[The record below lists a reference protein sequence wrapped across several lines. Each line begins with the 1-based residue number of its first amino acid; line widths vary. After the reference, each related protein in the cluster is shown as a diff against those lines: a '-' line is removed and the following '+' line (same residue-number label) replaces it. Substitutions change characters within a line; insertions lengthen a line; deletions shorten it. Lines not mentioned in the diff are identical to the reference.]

1 MEKKLTSLFKFILF
15 ILLFFFGTVYVSNMK
30 GYYSYSNYKKSLLTE
45 EGIKRFE
52 EDVKEGVPIDI
63 DDYIEDDI
71 DYSNKISRTS
81 LYISNKIGHF
91 IRGGI
96 VEFFDRITSNIE

>member
-1 MEKKLTSLFKFILF
+1 MEKKLTSIFKLILL
-15 ILLFFFGTVYVSNMK
+15 ILLFFFIIVYVSNMN

-45 EGIKRFE
+45 ESIKKFE
-52 EDVKEGVPIDI
+52 KDVSLGVPIDI
-63 DDYIEDDI
+63 DNYIKEDV
-71 DYSNKISRTS
+71 DYSNKISRMS

>member
-1 MEKKLTSLFKFILF
+1 MEKKLTSVLKFILLMLMF
-15 ILLFFFGTVYVSNMK
+15 AFGTIYVSNIK
-30 GYYSYSNYKKSLLTE
+30 GYYSFSNYKKSLLTE
-45 EGIKRFE
+45 EGIRKFE
-52 EDVKEGVPIDI
+52 QDVADGVAIDI

-81 LYISNKIGHF
+81 LYISNRIGGF

-96 VEFFDRITSNIE
+96 VKFFDSITSNIE

>member
-1 MEKKLTSLFKFILF
+1 MEKKLTSLFKLILL
-15 ILLFFFGTVYVSNMK
+15 ILLFAFVIIYVSNMN

-45 EGIKRFE
+45 EGIKKFE
-52 EDVKEGVPIDI
+52 QDVSLGNPIDI
-63 DDYIEDDI
+63 DNYIEEDI

-81 LYISNKIGHF
+81 LYISNRIGHF

>member
-1 MEKKLTSLFKFILF
+1 MEKKLTSLFKILLF
-15 ILLFFFGTVYVSNMK
+15 ILLFVFCTIYVSNMK

-45 EGIKRFE
+45 EGIRKFE
-52 EDVKEGVPIDI
+52 EDVASGIPIDI

-71 DYSNKISRTS
+71 DYSNKISKTS

-96 VEFFDRITSNIE
+96 VEFFDRITNNIE